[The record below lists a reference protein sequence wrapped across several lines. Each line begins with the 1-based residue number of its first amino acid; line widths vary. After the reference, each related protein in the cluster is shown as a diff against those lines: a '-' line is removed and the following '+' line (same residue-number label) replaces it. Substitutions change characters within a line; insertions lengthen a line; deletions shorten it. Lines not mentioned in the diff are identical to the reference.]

1 MTPVL
6 VRAVQPVRRWN
17 TLALLKGTRTA
28 ILALDVLL
36 LLAVVLGTQ
45 VHRAAM
51 QTVGKDTA
59 PTIIDAQR
67 LKSALA
73 DMDANAANELLG
85 PPGAATPAAA
95 LYDQRRIEASE
106 ALIEAAKN
114 TPRGSAGQAPI
125 ETLQVT
131 TGTYERLVQEA
142 LDLDESAQTDLAV
155 RYYRHAGLMMDY
167 ALLPAAD
174 QLDQANDAVLERTYK
189 YERLRSFGTRA
200 LLLLAGLLLLAAL
213 AAAQVFLAKRMR
225 RTLNPALLA
234 ATAAALWLTGA
245 AFAGMG
251 GEEHH
256 LKIVK
261 EDAFTSIRA
270 LWRARAAAYSANGDE
285 SRYLLDPLHAADY
298 EAGFAE
304 KTRLLVDLPS
314 SVTAEQA
321 VAAADRGDTPLNFT
335 GYLADELNNITF
347 PGERAAA
354 FETLAAFER
363 YIAID
368 EQIRQLERAGRHQ
381 DAINLCIGTSEGQS
395 DWAFEQFDAA
405 LRKTLD
411 INQAAFEESVK
422 QGFDAVGNLE
432 IEGCV
437 AALAIA
443 VLTVLGLAGRI
454 REYQ

>member
-1 MTPVL
+1 VTPVS
-6 VRAVQPVRRWN
+6 VAISRPTRRWN
-17 TLALLKGTRTA
+17 TVAVLKGTRTA
-28 ILALDVLL
+28 ILALDLLL
-36 LLAVVLGTQ
+36 LLAVILGTQ

-95 LYDQRRIEASE
+95 LYDARRIESSE
-106 ALIEAAKN
+106 TLIEAAKN
-114 TPRGSAGQAPI
+114 TPKGSSGQTPI

-131 TGTYERLVQEA
+131 TGTYERLVQQA
-142 LDLDESAQTDLAV
+142 LDLNETAQPELAA

-189 YERLRSFGTRA
+189 SEGLRSFGTRA

-213 AAAQVFLAKRMR
+213 TGAQMFLAKRMR

-234 ATAAALWLTGA
+234 ATVAALWLTIA

-270 LWRARAAAYSANGDE
+270 LWRARATAYSANGDE
-285 SRYLLDPLHAADY
+285 SRYLLDPLHASDY
-298 EAGFAE
+298 EATFVD
-304 KTRLLVDLPS
+304 KTRLLVNLSPS
-314 SVTAEQA
+314 TSPEQA
-321 VAAADRGDTPLNFT
+321 VAAAERGDTPLKFT

-347 PGERAAA
+347 AGERDAAL
-354 FETLAAFER
+354 ETLAAFQR
-363 YIAID
+363 YMAID
-368 EQIRQLERAGRHQ
+368 AQIRQMERAGRHQ
-381 DAINLCIGTSEGQS
+381 EAINLCIGSSEGES
-395 DWAFEQFDAA
+395 DWAFDQFDAA

-411 INQAAFEESVK
+411 INQAAFDESVK
-422 QGFDAVGNLE
+422 QGFDAVGELE
-432 IEGCV
+432 IEACA

>member
-1 MTPVL
+1 M
-6 VRAVQPVRRWN
+6 
-17 TLALLKGTRTA
+17 RTA
-28 ILALDVLL
+28 ILALDVVL

-51 QTVGKDTA
+51 QTVGKNTA

-95 LYDQRRIEASE
+95 LYDQRRIESSE

-114 TPRGSAGQAPI
+114 TPKGSAGQAPI
-125 ETLQVT
+125 DTLQVT

-142 LDLDESAQTDLAV
+142 LDLDESAQPELGA

-174 QLDQANDAVLERTYK
+174 QMDQANDAVLERTYRS
-189 YERLRSFGTRA
+189 EGLRSFGARA

-213 AAAQVFLAKRMR
+213 AGSQMFLAKRMR
-225 RTLNPALLA
+225 RTMNPALLA
-234 ATAAALWLTGA
+234 ATVAAFWLTA
-245 AFAGMG
+245 VAFRDMG
-251 GEEHH
+251 NEEHH

-285 SRYLLDPLHAADY
+285 RRYLLDPLHAADF

-304 KTRLLVDLPS
+304 KTRLLVNLPPS
-314 SVTAEQA
+314 ASPEQA
-321 VAAADRGDTPLNFT
+321 VAAAERGDTPPSFT

-347 PGERAAA
+347 RGERDAAL
-354 FETLAAFER
+354 ETLAAFER

-368 EQIRQLERAGRHQ
+368 GQIRQLERAGRHQ

-395 DWAFEQFDAA
+395 DWAFGQFDKA
-405 LRKTLD
+405 LQQTLD
-411 INQAAFEESVK
+411 INQAAFDESVK
-422 QGFDAVGNLE
+422 QGLGAVGNLE
-432 IEGCV
+432 IEACV
-437 AALAIA
+437 AAVAIA
-443 VLTVLGLAGRI
+443 VLTIAGLAGRI
-454 REYQ
+454 REYE

>member
-1 MTPVL
+1 MTPVS
-6 VRAVQPVRRWN
+6 VSAAQPIRRWN
-17 TLALLKGTRTA
+17 TLAVLKGTRTA

-59 PTIIDAQR
+59 PTIVDAQR

-85 PPGAATPAAA
+85 PAGAATPAAA
-95 LYDQRRIEASE
+95 RYDARRVESSE

-114 TPRGSAGQAPI
+114 TLKGSAGQAPI
-125 ETLQVT
+125 MTLQVT

-142 LDLDESAQTDLAV
+142 LDLDEAAQPELAM

-167 ALLPAAD
+167 ALLLAAD

-189 YERLRSFGTRA
+189 YEGLRSFGTRA
-200 LLLLAGLLLLAAL
+200 LLVLSGLLLLAAL
-213 AAAQVFLAKRMR
+213 AGAQMFLARRMR
-225 RTLNPALLA
+225 RTFNPALLA
-234 ATAAALWLTGA
+234 ATVAALWLTTTS
-245 AFAGMG
+245 FAGMG
-251 GEEHH
+251 GEERH

-261 EDAFTSIRA
+261 QDAFTSIRA
-270 LWRARAAAYSANGDE
+270 LWRARAAAYSARGDE

-298 EAGFAE
+298 EVDFAE
-304 KTRLLVDLPS
+304 RTRLLVNLPPATS
-314 SVTAEQA
+314 PDQA
-321 VAAADRGDTPLNFT
+321 IAAAARGDTPLDFT

-347 PGERAAA
+347 PGERDAALQ
-354 FETLAAFER
+354 TLAAFER
-363 YIAID
+363 YMAID
-368 EQIRQLERAGRHQ
+368 GQIRQLERAGRHQ
-381 DAINLCIGTSEGQS
+381 DAVSLCLGTLEGQS
-395 DWAFEQFDAA
+395 GWAFEQFDAA

-411 INQAAFEESVK
+411 INQAAFDQSVK

-432 IEGCV
+432 IEACV
-437 AALAIA
+437 AAVAIA
-443 VLTVLGLAGRI
+443 VLTVIGLAGRI